1 MGLLTNDIPRLYK
14 IKDVAKELN
23 TKFEVM
29 PAPEGVIGVQQSLRL
44 IVKLQNLPATD
55 ENQTVRVKLRDGTGI
70 AKHINVVN
78 FTFTLLNEGAVASTL
93 LEKPVNY
100 SQSLSEVNHIK

>member
-1 MGLLTNDIPRLYK
+1 
-14 IKDVAKELN
+14 
-23 TKFEVM
+23 M
-29 PAPEGVIGVQQSLRL
+29 PAPKGVIGVQQSLRSRL

-55 ENQTVRVKLRDGTGI
+55 ENQTVRVKLSRDGTGI

-100 SQSLSEVNHIK
+100 SQSL